1 MRITYS
7 RHMKLFSPSLLVLS
21 AVLNILAVLLLIP
34 GLLGAA
40 LKTGNES
47 AFYLSAGLASATG
60 VVLGAMGYK
69 YRAANLQPRQ
79 MFIITATA
87 WLVVPFFGALPF
99 WFWEH
104 GVSFTDAV
112 FEAVSGLTTTGST
125 IFVGLDS
132 TPSDILLWR
141 SMLHWVG
148 GMGIIGMAIAVMPF
162 LSVGGMKLFRTE
174 SSDWSD
180 KSLPRTQQFLLL
192 MVLTYSLL
200 TLACFLAYSLF
211 GMDIFNAI
219 NHAMATVS
227 TGGFSTSDSSF
238 AQFDSLP
245 LHWVSIVFMILGGT
259 PFVLFIRLVRHRQT
273 AIFRDAQWRGM
284 LVMLTV
290 LALLL
295 TLPALS
301 MPGETLSWAITHA
314 TFNIVSVVTT
324 TGFASADYTLWGD
337 FSIAIFFFATFL
349 GGCSGSTSGGIK
361 TFRVQLCFAIIR
373 EQIIKAVHPNAILKR
388 QYNGSTV
395 SDEIVASLVG
405 FLFLMAISLTI
416 MTLLLSLMGLDLV
429 TSLTGSATALMN
441 VGPGLGAIVGPAGN
455 FQPLPDSAKWVL
467 SMGMIL
473 GRLEFLTIIVLL
485 TPAFWRR

>member
-1 MRITYS
+1 
-7 RHMKLFSPSLLVLS
+7 
-21 AVLNILAVLLLIP
+21 
-34 GLLGAA
+34 
-40 LKTGNES
+40 
-47 AFYLSAGLASATG
+47 
-60 VVLGAMGYK
+60 
-69 YRAANLQPRQ
+69 
-79 MFIITATA
+79 
-87 WLVVPFFGALPF
+87 
-99 WFWEH
+99 
-104 GVSFTDAV
+104 
-112 FEAVSGLTTTGST
+112 
-125 IFVGLDS
+125 
-132 TPSDILLWR
+132 
-141 SMLHWVG
+141 
-148 GMGIIGMAIAVMPF
+148 
-162 LSVGGMKLFRTE
+162 MKLFRTE

-180 KSLPRTQQFLLL
+180 KSLPRTQQLL
-192 MVLTYSLL
+192 MLMVVTYALL
-200 TLACFLAYSLF
+200 TLACVLAYSLF
-211 GMDIFNAI
+211 GMDLFNAV

-238 AQFDSLP
+238 AQFDSIS
-245 LHWVSIVFMILGGT
+245 LHWVSILFMVLGAT
-259 PFVLFIRLVRHRQT
+259 PFVLFIRLVRHRQVS
-273 AIFRDAQWRGM
+273 IFRDAQWRGM
-284 LVMLTV
+284 LAILAV

-301 MPGETLSWAITHA
+301 MPGQTLPWAFTLA

-324 TGFASADYTLWGD
+324 TGYASTDYTLWGN
-337 FSIAIFFFATFL
+337 FAIAIFFFATFL

-361 TFRVQLCFAIIR
+361 TFRVQLCFTIIR

-441 VGPGLGAIVGPAGN
+441 VGPGLGAIIGPAGN
-455 FQPLPDSAKWVL
+455 FQPLPAAAKWVL